1 MTGGEDAVPAEMPEA
16 SAVPAPVREDPNRE
30 DPNRE
35 NPGIED
41 SLGTDG
47 PVRSLRFEK
56 LRLAGFKSFVEPTD
70 FLIEPGLTGIV
81 GPNGCGKSNLL
92 EAIRWVMGA
101 NSAKAMRAK
110 GMDDVIF
117 SGTKQR
123 PGRASA
129 QVTLSIDNSARVA
142 PAQFNDVDE
151 LEVVRHIRRG
161 GGSTYKING
170 KTVRAKDVQLLFA
183 DSSTG
188 ANSPALVRQG
198 QISELIASKPQNR
211 RRILEEAAGISGLH
225 TRRHEAELRL
235 RAAENNLERLDDVIG
250 QIEGQLHTLKRQS
263 RQARRYKRLAGEIH
277 EYKALLW
284 HKRWHAALGALQMA
298 EEENRSAQTLVAE
311 ATTAASEMTRTAA
324 ELSALLEPAREEMM
338 VAAAVLARLNA
349 ARETLERDEAAA
361 RSEVEG
367 LEASLRQVRGDLERE
382 IAMVEDAGEADVRLA
397 AELEA
402 LAPLADLAT
411 ALKAAEAEANTAF
424 QARSDLEELYNE
436 MTRRTADRLA
446 RRDSAERTR
455 EQAGIRVERLQRDL
469 AKTGERLAGL
479 GSGPSADTQN
489 LFVSAAEAALSALSG
504 ARAETARLQDAADGG
519 EPEVEARRKAL
530 ATARRSLSELEAE
543 AKAIARVLSASAEAT
558 HTPALDRIEV
568 QKGYELALAAALGE
582 DLDAAVGEDAPT
594 SWRGASHAAPAIN
607 PDWGAGVVVLADVV
621 DAPAELEACLRHIAV
636 VEDLS
641 LTLAPGQ
648 RAVTREGALRRW
660 DGFTVA
666 AGAPTSAALKLQNQ
680 NRLAEIEGERT
691 AAEAAVADA
700 ERAHMAAREAWQ
712 AAKQAVREARGA
724 LPDLEA
730 KERAAQ
736 GALARFE
743 ADSAREASERRGLED
758 RVAGL
763 QADLKEAIEQRD
775 QAEADLSAVGEVE
788 GLKAEQDALAGRLRE
803 ARSAADEA
811 SARYRSLKSDSEAR
825 EARRV
830 SVLRE
835 REDWQARGA
844 KAAERVESLEVRQAA
859 VETRLSSAKSGPDPF
874 AERRS
879 RLFAELEGAEARQSA
894 ASDALSKTEGE
905 AREADS
911 LAREAEKA
919 AGAAREARAGAEARL
934 EAAQERI
941 LEVKARIAETLSCE
955 PEGLLGRLGALS
967 PDNAMPEADVERRIE
982 KLSAERE
989 RLGNVNLRADEEAEE
1004 QEARLEEMNTERD
1017 DLEKAIAKLRE
1028 GIDELNQEGRERLLR
1043 AFDVVNGHFQRLFKT
1058 LFQGGQAELKLTESD
1073 DPLQAGLEIL
1083 AAPPGKEVKAM
1094 SLLSGGEQALTA
1106 TALIF
1111 AVFLSNPAP
1120 ICVLDEVDAPLDDA
1134 NVARYCDL
1142 LDEMSRSTA
1151 TKFIA
1156 ITHNPVTMSRM
1167 DRLFGVTMAE
1177 RGVSQLLSVRLAEAE
1192 ELVAAE

>member
-1 MTGGEDAVPAEMPEA
+1 MHIAGGGDDALPADMPEL
-16 SAVPAPVREDPNRE
+16 SAIPDATN
-30 DPNRE
+30 
-35 NPGIED
+35 
-41 SLGTDG
+41 G
-47 PVRSLRFEK
+47 PVRSLRFDK
-56 LRLAGFKSFVEPTD
+56 IRLAGFKSFVEPTD

-129 QVTLSIDNSARVA
+129 SVTLTIDNSARVA
-142 PAQFNDVDE
+142 PAAFNDTDE
-151 LEVVRHIRRG
+151 LEVIRHIRRG

-170 KTVRAKDVQLLFA
+170 RAVRAKDVQLLFA

-235 RAAENNLERLDDVIG
+235 RAAETNLTRLDDVIG
-250 QIEGQLHTLKRQS
+250 QIEGQLHQLKRQS
-263 RQARRYKRLAGEIH
+263 RQARRYKRLAGEIA
-277 EYKALLW
+277 EYRALLW
-284 HKRWHAALGALQMA
+284 HKRWHAALGALQA
-298 EEENRSAQTLVAE
+298 ADAENRKAQTLVAE
-311 ATTAASEMTRTAA
+311 SARAAAELTRTAA
-324 ELSALLEPAREEMM
+324 ELSAQLAPAREEMM
-338 VAAAVLARLNA
+338 IAAAVLARLNA
-349 ARETLERDEAAA
+349 ARDTLERDEAAA
-361 RSEVEG
+361 RSEIAG
-367 LEASLRQVRGDLERE
+367 LEATLAQILADTERE
-382 IAMVEDAGEADVRLA
+382 EAMFADAQAAEARLA
-397 AELEA
+397 EEYQT
-402 LAPLADLAT
+402 LAPLADLAA
-411 ALKAAEAEANTAF
+411 ALAEAETEANAAF
-424 QARSDLEELYNE
+424 QARSDLEALFNE

-446 RRDSAERTR
+446 RRDSAERAR
-455 EQAGIRVERLQRDL
+455 KQAEARRERLGREL
-469 AKTGERLAGL
+469 AKAQARLDTLGTGP
-479 GSGPSADTQN
+479 GPDTQN
-489 LFVSAAEAALSALSG
+489 LFVSASQAALGALTD
-504 ARAETARLQDAADGG
+504 ARAEVARLQDEADAG
-519 EPEVEARRKAL
+519 EPAMEARRREL
-530 ATARRSLSELEAE
+530 AEARRTLSELEAE
-543 AKAIARVLSASAEAT
+543 AKALAKMLRQTGAST
-558 HTPALDRIEV
+558 HVPALNRIHV
-568 QKGYELALAAALGE
+568 SPGYELALASALGE
-582 DLDAAVGEDAPT
+582 DLDAAIAEDAPT
-594 SWRGASHAAPAIN
+594 SWRGATHAAPDFGPGIT
-607 PDWGAGVVVLADVV
+607 VLADVV
-621 DAPAELEACLRHIAV
+621 DAPAELESRLRHIAV
-636 VEDLS
+636 VDDLS
-641 LTLAPGQ
+641 LSLAPGQ

-660 DGFTVA
+660 DGFAVR

-680 NRLAEIEGERT
+680 NRLAEIESET
-691 AAEAAVADA
+691 ASARAAVEAADA
-700 ERAHMAAREAWQ
+700 AHASARTAWQ
-712 AAKQAVREARGA
+712 AAKQTVREARA
-724 LPDLEA
+724 SVPNFEA
-730 KERAAQ
+730 MERSASA
-736 GALARFE
+736 ALARFE

-758 RVAGL
+758 RL
-763 QADLKEAIEQRD
+763 DSLRADLREADEQYD
-775 QAEADLSAVGEVE
+775 QASADLDAIGDVD
-788 GLKAEQDALAGRLRE
+788 GLKTEKDALAQRLRE
-803 ARSAADEA
+803 ARAAADEA

-825 EARRV
+825 EARRTAIA
-830 SVLRE
+830 RE
-835 REDWQARGA
+835 RGDWAARGA
-844 KAAERVESLEVRQAA
+844 KASERVAA
-859 VETRLSSAKSGPDPF
+859 LSTRRADAEARLAGATSGPDPF
-874 AERRS
+874 AERRNT
-879 RLFAELEGAEARQSA
+879 LFAELASAESRQAA
-894 ASDALSKTEGE
+894 ASDTLAIREAE

-911 LAREAEKA
+911 LARDAEKA

-934 EAAQERI
+934 SAAQDR
-941 LEVKARIAETLSCE
+941 LEQVRARINETLACE
-955 PEGLLGRLGALS
+955 PDGLLARLGALRA
-967 PDNAMPEADVERRIE
+967 DNPMPEPDLERRIE

-989 RLGNVNLRADEEAEE
+989 RLGNVNLRADEESEE
-1004 QEARLEEMNTERD
+1004 QESKLEEINTERA
-1017 DLEKAIAKLRE
+1017 DLEAAIAKLRE

-1043 AFDVVNGHFQRLFKT
+1043 AFDVVDAHFQRLFTT
-1058 LFQGGQAELKLTESD
+1058 LFQGGQAELRLTESE
-1073 DPLQAGLEIL
+1073 DPLHAGLEIL